1 MKSNCISCGLH
12 LLQNKHHKPQNFLSV
27 VYLGMK
33 VMRKICTHKY
43 ISFLS
48 GGICSEPADILNGRH
63 SVLGGTQQQLHYQ
76 CDPGF
81 LLWGASDLVCLA
93 NNTYVNAII
102 LIYCVLTV
110 YIDKEW
116 TCTIT
121 MVGYSLSQRIGQWG
135 RGCQIP
141 CGHSL
146 YGNHRTKQEMIIVYA
161 FSAIT

>member
-1 MKSNCISCGLH
+1 MFVCGAAAALTILNNKYVHISI
-12 LLQNKHHKPQNFLSV
+12 
-27 VYLGMK
+27 Y
-33 VMRKICTHKY
+33 Y

-116 TCTIT
+116 TCTILLWWAT
-121 MVGYSLSQRIGQWG
+121 PYLSVLVSGEGDVRFLAAIA
-135 RGCQIP
+135 
-141 CGHSL
+141 S
-146 YGNHRTKQEMIIVYA
+146 TEIIE
-161 FSAIT
+161 